1 MASKRVDWGRFGLAS
16 DAEREASET
25 TRLKDPALEEGYY
38 GGQDAELFAEEKVRA
53 GGRAEGGGEGRKGGR
68 EILEEERRKGRKGR
82 RLRGGEERREAGKEV

>member
-38 GGQDAELFAEEKVRA
+38 GGQDAELFAEEKVS
-53 GGRAEGGGEGRKGGR
+53 K
-68 EILEEERRKGRKGR
+68 IY
-82 RLRGGEERREAGKEV
+82 V